1 MQIKAKLTKW
11 IAGSVL
17 VGTTAAV
24 LSGCYVETRR
34 PHHHYHRPREV
45 VIIKR

>member
-11 IAGSVL
+11 VAGSVL

-24 LSGCYVETRR
+24 LSGCYVETRPR
-34 PHHHYHRPREV
+34 HHYHRPREV